1 MTARPV
7 VSLSRQIHSSAA
19 RRSQVGKVPIPIP
32 PSVALTLPA
41 SSVPPHVHPS
51 SPEAH
56 RVFTVSGPLG
66 STTLPIS
73 PSIIL
78 TPPTPSSSSLT
89 ISVHDP
95 AVKTQRSLWG
105 LTRTLISNAITGVSA
120 GFNLEVKLVGVG
132 YRAAIEPIPQ
142 VFMDLAKQTSS
153 LPTDAL
159 PRERLNIKLG
169 FAHPVLIDIPPQIKV
184 TVPETTKIVLSGTDK
199 QKLGQ
204 FAATIRQW
212 RKPEP
217 YRGKVSLLIVYVA
230 DLTGYLCGRRNHP
243 TQRGQEKVVF
253 TYACTFTS
261 IAWFPSLSKTPPS
274 IGRLYRLDRYIPI
287 VLAITEKYRN
297 SRHRLLD
304 LYPSTRIL

>member
-32 PSVALTLPA
+32 PSVALALPA
-41 SSVPPHVHPS
+41 SSVPPHVHPG

-120 GFNLEVKLVGVG
+120 GFNLEVKLLNRLLL
-132 YRAAIEPIPQ
+132 YRR
-142 VFMDLAKQTSS
+142 MLSLASVLIS
-153 LPTDAL
+153 NWAL
-159 PRERLNIKLG
+159 PI
-169 FAHPVLIDIPPQIKV
+169 
-184 TVPETTKIVLSGTDK
+184 
-199 QKLGQ
+199 
-204 FAATIRQW
+204 
-212 RKPEP
+212 
-217 YRGKVSLLIVYVA
+217 
-230 DLTGYLCGRRNHP
+230 
-243 TQRGQEKVVF
+243 
-253 TYACTFTS
+253 
-261 IAWFPSLSKTPPS
+261 PSLSIYLPKSKLQNWGIFVGGET
-274 IGRLYRLDRYIPI
+274 IRLKE
-287 VLAITEKYRN
+287 VKKK
-297 SRHRLLD
+297 
-304 LYPSTRIL
+304 